1 MVTLPGFGAESSLG
15 GLRHRGAGT
24 AGAGIAGDTVYPAQ
38 FWVDALSKWREWPGH
53 AYVVPECP
61 PGLKATLIK
70 TQECEWWL
78 PIYECRFTGGG
89 NYECFIRTVGVP
101 LLQGALRMAMPTTCL
116 RGSLVTRQ
124 ASK

>member
-89 NYECFIRTVGVP
+89 NYECFIRRWECPSYKERYEWQCRPPVFEV
-101 LLQGALRMAMPTTCL
+101 
-116 RGSLVTRQ
+116 
-124 ASK
+124 AS